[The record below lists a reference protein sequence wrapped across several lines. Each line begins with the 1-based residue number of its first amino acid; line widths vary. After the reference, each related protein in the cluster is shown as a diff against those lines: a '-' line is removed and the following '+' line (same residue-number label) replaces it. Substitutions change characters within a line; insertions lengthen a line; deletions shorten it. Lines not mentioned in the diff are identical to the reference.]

1 MSNFMFILYANKKEL
16 GRIIYYSINTE
27 QAEGIAQGM
36 THAAHF
42 CGKKK
47 PGVLVFEEQ
56 PNKGFKRGA
65 SYNVHNCGEL
75 WEISPEE
82 AAASKL

>member
-1 MSNFMFILYANKKEL
+1 MANFMFILYANKRES
-16 GRIIYYSINTE
+16 GRINYYGITKDK
-27 QAEGIAQGM
+27 AEGIAQGM
-36 THAAHF
+36 THAAYF
-42 CGKKK
+42 GGKKK

-56 PNKGFKRGA
+56 QNGGFLRGA
-65 SYNVHNCGEL
+65 SYNVFNCGEL